1 MYAALSYHDHLPFD
15 VFLFGVFRAAR
26 AQLSPEISQ
35 ERVSAVAAAA
45 YEEKREKK
53 FHDKKDFLSKK
64 NCPRSQFKMIKMT
77 FYWTFPKF

>member
-1 MYAALSYHDHLPFD
+1 MYAALSYQDHLPFD
-15 VFLFGVFRAAR
+15 VFPFGIFWPAR

-35 ERVSAVAAAA
+35 ERGSAVAAAA

-64 NCPRSQFKMIKMT
+64 NCPRSQFKMIKMMT
-77 FYWTFPKF
+77 FYLVVL